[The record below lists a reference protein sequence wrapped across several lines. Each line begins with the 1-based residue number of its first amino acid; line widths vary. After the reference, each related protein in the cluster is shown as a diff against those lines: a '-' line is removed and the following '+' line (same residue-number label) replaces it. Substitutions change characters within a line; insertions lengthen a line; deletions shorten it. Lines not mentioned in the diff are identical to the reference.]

1 MGRSREQGMITF
13 DQALFEL
20 FEAGEISYEEATRN
34 ADSQNELRLNVK
46 LNSKRQRQNLLD
58 DAGVNSLTMREEE
71 GVTQVPGRPRP

>member
-1 MGRSREQGMITF
+1 MITF

-20 FEAGEISYEEATRN
+20 FEAGEISYEEAVRN

-46 LNSKRQRQNLLD
+46 LNSTRQRQNLLE

-71 GVTQVPGRPRP
+71 RATQVPGRSRP